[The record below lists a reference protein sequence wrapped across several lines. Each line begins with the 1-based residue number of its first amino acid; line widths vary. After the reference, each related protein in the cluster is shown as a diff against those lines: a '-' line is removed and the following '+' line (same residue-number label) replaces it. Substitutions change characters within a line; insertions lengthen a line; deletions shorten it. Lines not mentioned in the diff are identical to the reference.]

1 MLLQMAD
8 EIKTATQIALA
19 IKEQAAMS
27 LGPWP
32 RDLEL
37 FIFGTKSGWS
47 CGLSPATQTSDIE
60 YREGVLQ
67 IAREL
72 QKKIQ
77 LVR

>member
-1 MLLQMAD
+1 MVD
-8 EIKTATQIALA
+8 EIGTATQIALA

-27 LGPWP
+27 IGPWP

-37 FIFGTKSGWS
+37 FIFGTKSDWN
-47 CGLSPATQTSDIE
+47 CGLSAAAQTSDIE

>member
-1 MLLQMAD
+1 MAD
-8 EIKTATQIALA
+8 EIRTATQIALA

-47 CGLSPATQTSDIE
+47 CGLSPATQASDIE

-67 IAREL
+67 IARGL